1 MPYSAKGVFE
11 INEEMVQNLLLLS
24 VLFTHDSK
32 VEDLFCEASSSSD
45 PGPFFG
51 NYHSN
56 LVFKPIQDDF

>member
-11 INEEMVQNLLLLS
+11 INEETVQNLLLLK

-32 VEDLFCEASSSSD
+32 VKDLFCEASSSFE
-45 PGPFFG
+45 PGPFLG

-56 LVFKPIQDDF
+56 LVFIQDDF